1 MKFLNIIFLVFLIVG
16 CNNNSYLDAYDCD
29 SSTSVSVCKGKCKLK
44 DDIKLSF
51 KTNKED
57 RKVMMI
63 VYERDTKKTTGSIVI
78 DNCTVFDD
86 KNWSCSSTSDGKKNA
101 YLSTDKMTNGI
112 FASEKNYVNLI
123 SLENVS
129 SQLMCAE

>member
-1 MKFLNIIFLVFLIVG
+1 MKFLDIILVVFLVVG

-29 SSTSVSVCKGKCKLK
+29 SSTSFSVCKGKCKLN

-63 VYERDTKKTTGSIVI
+63 VYERETKKTTGSIVI
-78 DNCTVFDD
+78 DNCTIFDE
-86 KNWSCSSTSDGKKNA
+86 KNWSCSSTREDKNNA

-112 FASEKNYVNLI
+112 FASEKNYVNLT
-123 SLENVS
+123 SLKNAS
-129 SQLMCAE
+129 SQIMCAE